1 MWRRVGPFEERENL
15 VIPSTFLVLPWERE
29 KKPMLPIAEDEE
41 RERVQGWK
49 RREGRRKREAC
60 LCVVRETEDGERYET
75 VPSPSN
81 ERTRKSVIAE
91 EGWMRI
97 SRESYLDVTEKERKN
112 RDRMEH
118 SSWRIEATWD
128 CMEGGDRRRRKRSV
142 CGAFWR
148 IAIKDCSSEWGKE
161 NGERRTGMRSHST
174 PFNTFIS
181 SF

>member
-1 MWRRVGPFEERENL
+1 
-15 VIPSTFLVLPWERE
+15 
-29 KKPMLPIAEDEE
+29 MLPIAEDEE

-49 RREGRRKREAC
+49 RREGRRKREAW

-118 SSWRIEATWD
+118 SLWRIEAT
-128 CMEGGDRRRRKRSV
+128 
-142 CGAFWR
+142 
-148 IAIKDCSSEWGKE
+148 
-161 NGERRTGMRSHST
+161 
-174 PFNTFIS
+174 
-181 SF
+181 